1 MCFVELATLLQTQLA
16 AVQGTH
22 RAIAEVFTDLS
33 AKQNEL
39 EGELIVNGKIY
50 QAINEQSDTLVK
62 TLSTFTDGLKTL
74 VEKTIQVIIYSGIFP
89 TIFSTNNFEQFFQQ

>member
-1 MCFVELATLLQTQLA
+1 MASLLQTQLN

-33 AKQNEL
+33 VKQNEL
-39 EGELIVNGKIY
+39 EGEFVANGKIF
-50 QAINEQSDTLVK
+50 QAVNDQSDTLIK

-74 VEKTIQVIIYSGIFP
+74 VEKTIQVWD
-89 TIFSTNNFEQFFQQ
+89 